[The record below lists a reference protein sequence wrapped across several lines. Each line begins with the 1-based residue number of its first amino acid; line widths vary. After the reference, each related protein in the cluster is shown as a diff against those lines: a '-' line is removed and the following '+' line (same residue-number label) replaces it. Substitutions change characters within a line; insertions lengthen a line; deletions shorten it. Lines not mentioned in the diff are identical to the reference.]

1 MEFFI
6 PGLLIF
12 LVAICLSFELSPRV
26 TPLIAA
32 ILSIGFLT
40 FGVYEH
46 YKMFASE
53 YRLSTWQDGL
63 KIYAPAIMICATLI
77 FIIYAIFAFFTNG
90 AVPVPQ
96 MPSIV
101 APSENTITNTVMES
115 VNGILNSLTPNNTK
129 ENNTKENANNENKEN
144 KANKENNENKEN
156 KISRS
161 FLETI

>member
-12 LVAICLSFELSPRV
+12 LVAICLSFALSPRV

-90 AVPVPQ
+90 TVPVPK
-96 MPSIV
+96 MPNIT
-101 APSENTITNTVMES
+101 APSENTITNTMMES
-115 VNGILNSLTPNNTK
+115 VNGILNSLTPNNIK
-129 ENNTKENANNENKEN
+129 ENNENNTKENNENKE
-144 KANKENNENKEN
+144 NKENNENKEN
-156 KISRS
+156 KMSRS